1 MNNLY
6 HNLLK
11 TTEYT
16 NHFFS
21 CEMTAAHYSG
31 DELTITEPWC
41 TTGHIR
47 LPPQNICH
55 MVPQLNRRVIEN
67 NEQKDKKREKK

>member
-1 MNNLY
+1 
-6 HNLLK
+6 
-11 TTEYT
+11 
-16 NHFFS
+16 
-21 CEMTAAHYSG
+21 MTAAHYSG

-67 NEQKDKKREKK
+67 NEQKGKKKGKKK